1 MGTYGEAPVVENK
14 KKMQVMTIFDSFSL
28 HPLMCNTIKE

>member
-14 KKMQVMTIFDSFSL
+14 KKMQVMTNFDSFFFT
-28 HPLMCNTIKE
+28 PTYV